1 LGSPADSE
9 KSRERLLSAA
19 GEVFA
24 EHGFRHA
31 TVRDI
36 CARAGQGLGA
46 VSYHFGSKESLYA
59 AVMQCAHPASMA
71 TYVASAVAA
80 GRTPEDRLRSY
91 VRVFL
96 EHVFDERQPA
106 WQGRLLIHELASPTA
121 ALDTFVRDC
130 VRPHFELLRGIVA
143 ELLGP
148 QADET
153 TVVDHC
159 ASVIGQCVFY
169 KQSRP
174 IIERAMT
181 DRRYDRA
188 DLERLADHLAEFSL
202 AGIGASRGGL
212 EARAGARPRRA
223 SGRR

>member
-1 LGSPADSE
+1 
-9 KSRERLLSAA
+9 
-19 GEVFA
+19 
-24 EHGFRHA
+24 
-31 TVRDI
+31 
-36 CARAGQGLGA
+36 
-46 VSYHFGSKESLYA
+46 
-59 AVMQCAHPASMA
+59 MA

-80 GRTPEDRLRSY
+80 GTTPEDRLRSY

-96 EHVFDERQPA
+96 EHVLDDSQPS
-106 WQGRLLIHELASPTA
+106 WQGRLLIHELASPTP

-130 VRPHFELLRGIVA
+130 VRPHFELLRAIVV

-148 QADET
+148 AAGEA

-181 DRRYDRA
+181 DRRYDRR
-188 DLERLADHLAEFSL
+188 DVERLTEHVTAFSL
-202 AGIGASRGGL
+202 AGIAAARAAL
-212 EARAGARPRRA
+212 EAHHRSRPRRA